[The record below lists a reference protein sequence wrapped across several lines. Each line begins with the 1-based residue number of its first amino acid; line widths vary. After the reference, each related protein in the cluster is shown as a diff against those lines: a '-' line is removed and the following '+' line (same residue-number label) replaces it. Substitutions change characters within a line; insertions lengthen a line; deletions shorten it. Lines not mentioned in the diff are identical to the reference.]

1 MFKDKKEELRRLE
14 EELLLEAQLEEE
26 EARLEEELEEADAL
40 LESETDYGE
49 ESEQTYYNY
58 SNRYG
63 KLRAY
68 NNDTTDEDLDAYSDE
83 VYTDKKEKGTMG
95 LVLLAAGLLVGI
107 VLVLGLFVLRFKGIL

>member
-14 EELLLEAQLEEE
+14 QELLLEAQLEEE
-26 EARLEEELEEADAL
+26 EARLEEELEEADVL

-63 KLRAY
+63 RIPAY
-68 NNDTTDEDLDAYSDE
+68 NNDTTDEDLDAYSGE
-83 VYTDKKEKGTMG
+83 VYRDRNKRGSMG